1 MSRASWNSR
10 IGFMIAAAGSAIGLA
25 NVWRFPY
32 IVGHYGG
39 AAFIL
44 VYLLFLAL
52 IGVPVFIAEV
62 LIGRTAQKSPGGAFE
77 EIGKNKAWGAAGKMT
92 ILTGFIVSAFYS
104 VVAGWIMGYLFLSL
118 NGTVVTMSSTAVAA
132 EHFNALTAHPWWSLA
147 NHALF
152 MLISTAILFFG
163 VRAGIEKSNKVML
176 PMLFVVLLL
185 LLIRGLTLPGAD
197 DALSFLFKP
206 DWSKMTSAAL
216 ITALGHSFF
225 TLSLGQG
232 TMVTYGSYIKDN
244 DNLVTTC
251 MPPVIMDTIV
261 SLMAA
266 VVVFTIV
273 FGAGHE
279 PAAGPGLIFH
289 TIPTVFTHLPGGQF
303 LAILFFLLVVLAA
316 LTSQISAME
325 PTIAY
330 FMERFDFSRH
340 KATLVCGTCAFL
352 AGVPCALAANY
363 LADTRIFGMDIL
375 DAVSTFASDVLIPL
389 GGFFA
394 VLLVG
399 WRWGVPGAL
408 EKLLPPDAPR
418 WLKGYF
424 WFCFKFAAPIL
435 MIVVFLDALGL
446 FR

>member
-1 MSRASWNSR
+1 MARASWGSR
-10 IGFMIAAAGSAIGLA
+10 LGFMLAAAGSAIGLA

-44 VYLLFLAL
+44 VYLLFLIL

-62 LIGRTAQKSPGGAFE
+62 LIGRTAQASPGGAFE
-77 EIGKNKAWGAAGKMT
+77 KIGRSKAWGAAGKMT
-92 ILTGFIVSAFYS
+92 IATGFIVSAFYS
-104 VVAGWIMGYLFLSL
+104 VVAGWIMGYLILSIK
-118 NGTVVTMSSTAVAA
+118 GTVVEMTSTAVAA
-132 EHFNALTAHPWWSLA
+132 DYFNALVAHPWWSIA

-152 MLISTAILFFG
+152 MLFSTAILFFG
-163 VRAGIEKSNKVML
+163 VRSGIEKSNKIML
-176 PMLFVVLLL
+176 PMLFVVLIILL
-185 LLIRGLTLPGAD
+185 VRGITLPGAE
-197 DALSFLFKP
+197 DAMAFLFHP
-206 DWSKMTSAAL
+206 DWSAITPAAL

-232 TMVTYGSYIKDN
+232 TMVTYGSYIKDET
-244 DNLVTTC
+244 DLVSNC
-251 MPPVIMDTIV
+251 IPPVIMDTIV

-279 PAAGPGLIFH
+279 PNAGPGLIFH
-289 TIPTVFTHLPGGQF
+289 TIPTVFTHLPGGYM
-303 LAILFFLLVVLAA
+303 LAILFFLLVLLAA
-316 LTSQISAME
+316 ITSQISAME
-325 PTIAY
+325 PTIA
-330 FMERFDFSRH
+330 FLMERWNFSRH
-340 KATLVCGTCAFL
+340 SATLTCGISAFL
-352 AGVPCALAANY
+352 AGVPCALATNW
-363 LADTRIFGMDIL
+363 LADTKIFGMDIL

-394 VLLVG
+394 VALVG

-408 EKLLPPDAPR
+408 KALLPPNAPT
-418 WLKGYF
+418 WVKAYF
-424 WFCFKFAAPIL
+424 WFCFKIAAPLL
-435 MIVVFLDALGL
+435 MIVVFLDALGI

>member
-1 MSRASWNSR
+1 MSRASWGSN

-44 VYLLFLAL
+44 VYLMFLIL

-62 LIGRTAQKSPGGAFE
+62 LIGRTAQQSPSGAFE
-77 EIGKNKAWGAAGKMT
+77 TLGKSRIWGSAGKMT

-118 NGTVVTMSSTAVAA
+118 NGTVITMTSTAVAA
-132 EHFNALTAHPWWSLA
+132 EYFNSLTSHPWWSLA

-152 MLISTAILFFG
+152 MLASTAILFFG
-163 VRAGIEKSNKVML
+163 VRSGIEKGNKIML
-176 PMLFVVLLL
+176 PMLFVVLTILL
-185 LLIRGLTLPGAD
+185 VRGLMMPGAE
-197 DALSFLFKP
+197 DAVTFLLHP
-206 DWSKMTSAAL
+206 DWSAITPAAL
-216 ITALGHSFF
+216 VTALGHSFF

-232 TMVTYGSYIKDN
+232 TMVTYGSYISDKN
-244 DNLVTTC
+244 NLVKTC
-251 MPPVIMDTIV
+251 IPPVIMDTVV

-279 PAAGPGLIFH
+279 PNAGPGLIFH

-303 LAILFFLLVVLAA
+303 LAILFFLLVLLAA
-316 LTSQISAME
+316 VTSQISAME
-325 PTIAY
+325 PTIAF
-330 FMERFDFSRH
+330 FMERFDWSRH
-340 KATLVCGTCAFL
+340 KATLICGSSAFL
-352 AGVPCALAANY
+352 VGVPCALAANV
-363 LADTRIFGMDIL
+363 LSDVQIFGMDIL
-375 DAVSTFASDVLIPL
+375 DAVSTFASEVLIPL

-394 VLLVG
+394 VALVG
-399 WRWGVPGAL
+399 WRWGVPAAL
-408 EKLLPPDAPR
+408 GKLLPPDAPR

-424 WFCFKFAAPIL
+424 WFCFKFAAPLLI
-435 MIVVFLDALGL
+435 IVVFLDAMGL